1 MKRTSISC
9 HALITA
15 CVLVLH
21 ATAARL
27 QADELSES
35 DKYFLRGYEKMRAA
49 LVGDYLAKAN
59 EAAQELTESGFQ
71 VARAETLGFARDEFT
86 KLSKLAVKIAAG
98 QAGLLHHVLPGA
110 GQGVGPNIEDSFQ
123 PLWRERNDHVR
134 RDQTLRFGR
143 RCQL

>member
-49 LVGDYLAKAN
+49 LVGDDLAKAN

-98 QAGLLHHVLPGA
+98 QAGYYIMYCQVLDKEW
-110 GQGVGPNIEDSFQ
+110 V
-123 PLWRERNDHVR
+123 
-134 RDQTLRFGR
+134 QTSKTVSNPYGGKEMIT
-143 RCQL
+143 CGEIKH

>member
-1 MKRTSISC
+1 MNGSFDFMKRTNLLFHC
-9 HALITA
+9 LIMT
-15 CVLVLH
+15 CVLVLY
-21 ATAARL
+21 ATAVSL

-49 LVGDYLAKAN
+49 LVADDLTKAN

-98 QAGLLHHVLPGA
+98 QAGYYIMHCPVLDKDW
-110 GQGVGPNIEDSFQ
+110 V
-123 PLWRERNDHVR
+123 
-134 RDQTLRFGR
+134 QTSKEVSNPYGGKEMIS
-143 RCQL
+143 CGEIKH